1 MKFITESPSQTR
13 RIAADFVKGLKPG
26 SVVGLVGDLGAGK
39 TTFVQG
45 MAKGL
50 GIEPEYYVNSP
61 TFTLVNEYRGKGIP
75 LIHVDLY
82 RIEKPEEGETLG
94 LDEYLASGAIVAVE
108 WIERMPELEKRMT
121 DRVEIRVAGAN
132 RREIE
137 IITPF
142 GYDSLMDLGRSSSC

>member
-1 MKFITESPSQTR
+1 MKLFSESPAQTR
-13 RIAADFVKGLKPG
+13 RIAGDFAKRLQPG

-50 GIEPEYYVNSP
+50 GIDPDYYVNSP
-61 TFTLVNEYRGKGIP
+61 TFTLVNEYRGKGAT

-82 RIEKPEEGETLG
+82 RIEKPMEGESLG

-108 WIERMPELEKRMT
+108 WIERMPDLEKRVT
-121 DRVEIRVAGAN
+121 DRVEIRVAGDHG
-132 RREIE
+132 REIE
-137 IITPF
+137 IR
-142 GYDSLMDLGRSSSC
+142 LC

>member
-1 MKFITESPSQTR
+1 MKTISRSPSETLK
-13 RIAADFVKGLKPG
+13 IASDFAKTLGPG
-26 SVVGLVGDLGAGK
+26 RVVGLIGDLGAGK

-50 GIEPEYYVNSP
+50 GIDPDYYVNSP
-61 TFTLVNEYRGKGIP
+61 TFTLVNEYRGRGTD

-82 RIEKPEEGETLG
+82 RIERPLEGETLG

-121 DRVEIRVAGAN
+121 DRVEMAVFKDD

-137 IITPF
+137 IRTL
-142 GYDSLMDLGRSSSC
+142 S

>member
-1 MKFITESPSQTR
+1 MKFISKSKRETL
-13 RIAADFVKGLKPG
+13 RIASEFAKGLGPG
-26 SVVGLVGDLGAGK
+26 RVVGLIGDLGAGK

-50 GIEPEYYVNSP
+50 GIAPDYYVNSP
-61 TFTLVNEYRGKGIP
+61 TFTLVNEYRGRGTP

-82 RIEKPEEGETLG
+82 RIERPMEGETLG

-108 WIERMPELEKRMT
+108 WIERMPDLEKRMT
-121 DRVEIRVAGAN
+121 DRVEIRVAGDN

-137 IITPF
+137 IATPI
-142 GYDSLMDLGRSSSC
+142 GCDSVLDFGRSSSC